1 MKSPIVALSNSTGS
15 RIMSSKTVLP
25 GGTLKRSVQ
34 GSPAALRRSTSS
46 GASERHVPEYTQARF
61 SACAAVR
68 SASSSSA
75 VQKHAYRWPSAR
87 RRSMCSP

>member
-1 MKSPIVALSNSTGS
+1 MVPSERWTMKSPMRSFSTSTGS

-25 GGTLKRSVQ
+25 GGTLKRRVQ

-46 GASERHVPEYTQARF
+46 APSRRHVPAYTQFRF
-61 SACAAVR
+61 SACAFWR

-75 VQKHAYRWPSAR
+75 VQKHG
-87 RRSMCSP
+87 